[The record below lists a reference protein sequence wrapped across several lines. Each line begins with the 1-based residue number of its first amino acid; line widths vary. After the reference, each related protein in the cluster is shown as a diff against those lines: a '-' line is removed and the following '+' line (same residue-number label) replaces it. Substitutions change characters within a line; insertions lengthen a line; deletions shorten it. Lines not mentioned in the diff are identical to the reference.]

1 MMIVRDQWTGPSHSP
16 QRWSGL
22 RSPDRIMIKFSYRL
36 IPFGSD
42 VYNKTK
48 NQEIVWWKKK
58 LYQIWSGLSK
68 FCKNSTRVHLLI
80 LQTVPVGSQWCSVT
94 LLKMQ
99 IRKIAPA
106 VIFIF
111 MTMFT
116 LKMFAFNRLDVK
128 RELTLRFT
136 KQNLSD
142 LFEARDL
149 RTTVLLAF
157 NGRLN

>member
-1 MMIVRDQWTGPSHSP
+1 MIRI
-16 QRWSGL
+16 
-22 RSPDRIMIKFSYRL
+22 PDRIMIKFGYRL

-58 LYQIWSGLSK
+58 LYRIWSGLSK
-68 FCKNSTRVHLLI
+68 FCKNSTRVHLFI
-80 LQTVPVGSQWCSVT
+80 IQTFPVGSQWCSVT

-136 KQNLSD
+136 HQNLSD
-142 LFEARDL
+142 LFEARDSQ
-149 RTTVLLAF
+149 TMTMDS
-157 NGRLN
+157 

>member
-1 MMIVRDQWTGPSHSP
+1 MEKEIISNMVRVIDGQGNLYDSHFMIH
-16 QRWSGL
+16 
-22 RSPDRIMIKFSYRL
+22 
-36 IPFGSD
+36 
-42 VYNKTK
+42 
-48 NQEIVWWKKK
+48 
-58 LYQIWSGLSK
+58 
-68 FCKNSTRVHLLI
+68 
-80 LQTVPVGSQWCSVT
+80 T

-149 RTTVLLAF
+149 
-157 NGRLN
+157 